1 MSALVTLLL
10 FWGVIIAGMITAK
23 KGKAI
28 DLRPIAGYEALEECV
43 GRAVEMGK
51 PIHACPGFFG
61 LTLEMMA
68 GISALNHVAKLAAR
82 YDADLITTTANPD
95 TYTVTDAV
103 VRQAYTEA
111 GKTDNYKPE
120 MVRYLSNDQFAFASG
135 VMGIISREQVASN
148 IMIGQFAAESLLFAE
163 TGYTAGAM
171 QIAGTARTA
180 QLPFFVATCDYVIIG
195 EELFA
200 ANAYFSSDNK
210 VELGCLRGQDVAKAI
225 SISLILLGVIG
236 QIFNNN
242 ALSALLKK

>member
-1 MSALVTLLL
+1 MVSGFHIIWEVSILQSILVSGRTSSLVMLLV
-10 FWGVIIAGMITAK
+10 FWGVIIASMSKAK
-23 KGKAI
+23 KGAVIK
-28 DLRPIAGYEALEECV
+28 LRPIAGYEALEECV
-43 GRAVEMGK
+43 GRAVEMGR

-68 GISALNHVAKLAAR
+68 GIAALNHVAKLSAR
-82 YDADLITTTANPD
+82 YDADLICTTANPD

-103 VRQAYTEA
+103 VKQAYIEE
-111 GKTDNYKPE
+111 GKPANYKPE

-135 VMGIISREQVASN
+135 VMGLITREQVASN

-200 ANAYFSSDNK
+200 AGAYFSSDNK
-210 VELGCLRGQDVAKAI
+210 IELGCLRARI
-225 SISLILLGVIG
+225 
-236 QIFNNN
+236 
-242 ALSALLKK
+242 